1 MANPAGNLT
10 GNAEV
15 SIGNTEAIALVI
27 EATERGILFV
37 VTKMETKPVTPRE
50 TTLGTPRPTTLE
62 IPRATTP
69 GTIYPSYTPRQMKNF
84 HQAKILVL

>member
-50 TTLGTPRPTTLE
+50 TTMKIDPYSTTIKMNIFQQE
-62 IPRATTP
+62 
-69 GTIYPSYTPRQMKNF
+69 
-84 HQAKILVL
+84 

>member
-50 TTLGTPRPTTLE
+50 TTMNIDPYSTTINMNIFQQE
-62 IPRATTP
+62 
-69 GTIYPSYTPRQMKNF
+69 
-84 HQAKILVL
+84 

>member
-1 MANPAGNLT
+1 MADPRKT
-10 GNAEV
+10 
-15 SIGNTEAIALVI
+15 IPGNTEEISP
-27 EATERGILFV
+27 GIPCV
-37 VTKMETKPVTPRE
+37 GNKSSTKPVTPRE

-69 GTIYPSYTPRQMKNF
+69 GTIYPSYTPRQMKFF